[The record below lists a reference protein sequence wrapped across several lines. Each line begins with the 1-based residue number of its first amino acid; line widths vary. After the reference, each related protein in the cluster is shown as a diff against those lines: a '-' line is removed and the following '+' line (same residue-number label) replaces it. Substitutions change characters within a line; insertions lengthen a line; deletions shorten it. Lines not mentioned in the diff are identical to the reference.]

1 MASNDVNSQSDWRKK
16 SKKKSLS
23 DYNLY
28 VREISSHSE
37 DDDYD
42 NIETESLA
50 SFLDDNI
57 PNTTNNHSTQS
68 LILQTNFPGN
78 IETSDVLLTQRKV
91 ELAGVQNKK
100 SEIKERADQNK
111 FDKASPKTNLC
122 IVSDKTRDKG
132 ELRQVF
138 FEENEEEKG
147 KSKHNKLESDY
158 SENGIKRNFRGEIR
172 SLEEIDNQLLKSQ
185 KRTSNRRLSDSKS
198 FLSKATYLLNNSPNS
213 HGRLNHS
220 KNKKEY
226 RSDSNKTKK
235 KYYKRHFGLG
245 NMEESDKKSES
256 HDSLAEN
263 HLQALRADQF
273 NKISPSPFEDVPG
286 FRRSNTI
293 SHRTAV
299 KKAENFYLPKSCSFD
314 AKAPVIGRE
323 KWIRFE
329 EDKPSY
335 KDLIQEDFN
344 NSQFSDEMLFN
355 GCHSPTTSLLDAD
368 NKISEELVK
377 NPMSRSVENI
387 LEVVNK
393 AVTQLKGKKRDHQSQ
408 LIYQDDEWSEIS
420 DEIISLE
427 FDTDEEKF
435 CDTPVKQYPN
445 ISLFQVSNTNGD
457 SSKACSTLP
466 SSTDLDIGRNNVL
479 DEYPPTSLRNS
490 WKFWYRYP
498 DKKKKFGSR
507 KWIPVLVHID
517 NGFLK
522 INSLNG
528 NTPEIRKEILLDQY
542 CALTTPA
549 MHKGNK
555 DGKVH
560 SVKFQ
565 YIKFKEHRRVKPRKI
580 EHVANYTPVVKL
592 SCRDVIAL
600 NDFINCVETVI
611 RKVPTYRSKSLSY
624 EREEIFM
631 DSLDKCSYLISG
643 DGHVLKYNIT
653 VQIRLKCFLSGEP
666 ELKLFLND
674 TQNEDIL
681 SRIKTALSKD
691 SYKRPNVWIC
701 PENYE
706 YHSCV
711 DENKSSVEGG
721 VVFTPPDACTF
732 ELLRFRLRKRKPLPI
747 VVKSSLEVIAL
758 NSVHLKAEL
767 RVNGN
772 AKNIRYKRNNI
783 VLYIPV
789 PSSWSKLF
797 VKSRLFGRNVKY
809 LNVKSSSKSPTMVR
823 DSNNRATFEISS
835 GNAKYEPAYGAIVWE
850 LGSMPI
856 LKDGMAADAVQTFQC
871 FIELPFPLHI
881 RDDFQPYSYLE
892 FNMNQQISSNVCVEE
907 LVMSDGGVPEKW
919 VCYRSDFLY
928 RIEMKILE
936 DGKERKR

>member
-1 MASNDVNSQSDWRKK
+1 MSFSYVNSQSDSRKK

-28 VREISSHSE
+28 VRDINYQSDE
-37 DDDYD
+37 D
-42 NIETESLA
+42 ETQSLT
-50 SFLDDNI
+50 SVLDDNTI
-57 PNTTNNHSTQS
+57 NNLTTQS
-68 LILQTNFPGN
+68 LILQTNIPGN
-78 IETSDVLLTQRKV
+78 IETPDVLVTQRKI

-111 FDKASPKTNLC
+111 FDKASQKTILC
-122 IVSDKTRDKG
+122 IVSDKTRGQG
-132 ELRQVF
+132 EGGQVF

-147 KSKHNKLESDY
+147 KSEQNSLEFDC

-185 KRTSNRRLSDSKS
+185 KRTSNRRFSNTKTTNI
-198 FLSKATYLLNNSPNS
+198 FHNSTSSYDDRNL
-213 HGRLNHS
+213 HGRLNQS
-220 KNKKEY
+220 RNKKEY
-226 RSDSNKTKK
+226 SSDPNKTKK
-235 KYYKRHFGLG
+235 KYYKRHVGLRD
-245 NMEESDKKSES
+245 MKESNETNESENTKA
-256 HDSLAEN
+256 DN

-273 NKISPSPFEDVPG
+273 NKISPSPVEDEPG
-286 FRRSNTI
+286 FRRSNTVCL
-293 SHRTAV
+293 RTIV
-299 KKAENFYLPKSCSFD
+299 KKPDNFHIQKSCSVD
-314 AKAPVIGRE
+314 SKAPVIGRE

-329 EDKPSY
+329 EEKPFSES
-335 KDLIQEDFN
+335 LIQKDFD
-344 NSQFSDEMLFN
+344 NSHISSVEGEKKLLFN
-355 GCHSPTTSLLDAD
+355 GFSLQTSALIDD
-368 NKISEELVK
+368 DDKINEEQSK
-377 NPMSRSVENI
+377 HPISKSVENI
-387 LEVVNK
+387 LEAVNK
-393 AVTQLKGKKRDHQSQ
+393 AVTQFKEEKRDDENQ
-408 LIYQDDEWSEIS
+408 LIHVGDEWSEIS

-445 ISLFQVSNTNGD
+445 ISLFQVCNANGHFSKVSNTPP
-457 SSKACSTLP
+457 LP
-466 SSTDLDIGRNNVL
+466 MDLDEGRNNVL
-479 DEYPPTSLRNS
+479 DEYPPISLRSS

-498 DKKKKFGSR
+498 DKKKKFSSR
-507 KWIPVLVHID
+507 KWIPVLVHVD
-517 NGFLK
+517 NGSLK

-528 NTPEIRKEILLDQY
+528 NTPEIRKEILLNQY
-542 CALTTPA
+542 CALTTPV

-565 YIKFKEHRRVKPRKI
+565 YVKFKEHRRVKPRLKI
-580 EHVANYTPVVKL
+580 EHVVNYTPVVKL
-592 SCRDVIAL
+592 SCRDMIAL

-611 RKVPTYRSKSLSY
+611 RNVPTYRGKNLSY
-624 EREEIFM
+624 EREEIFI
-631 DSLDKCSYLISG
+631 DCLDKCSYLISG
-643 DGHVLKYNIT
+643 EGHVLKYNIT
-653 VQIRLKCFLSGEP
+653 VQIRLKCFLSGDP

-674 TQNEDIL
+674 TRNEEIL

-691 SYKRPNVWIC
+691 NYRRSTVWIC

-711 DENKSSVEGG
+711 DENKSSLEGG
-721 VVFTPPDACTF
+721 VVFTPPDACNF

-747 VVKSSLEVIAL
+747 IVKSSLEVIAL
-758 NSVHLKAEL
+758 NSVHLKAEV

-772 AKNIRYKRNNI
+772 ARNIRYKRNNI
-783 VLYIPV
+783 VLYIPI

-797 VKSRLFGRNVKY
+797 VKSRLYGRNVKY
-809 LNVKSSSKSPTMVR
+809 LNVKASFKSETMVR
-823 DSNNRATFEISS
+823 DSNGRATFEISA

-856 LKDGMAADAVQTFQC
+856 LKDGLAADAIQTFHC

-892 FNMNQQISSNVCVEE
+892 FNVKQQISSNVCVEE
-907 LVMSDGGVPEKW
+907 LVMSEGGVPEKW
-919 VCYRSDFLY
+919 VCYHSDFLY